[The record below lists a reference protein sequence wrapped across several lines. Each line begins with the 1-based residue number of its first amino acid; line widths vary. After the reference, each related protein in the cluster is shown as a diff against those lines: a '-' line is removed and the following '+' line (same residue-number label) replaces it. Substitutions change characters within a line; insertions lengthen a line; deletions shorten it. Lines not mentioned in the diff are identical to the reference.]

1 MKTTDKQG
9 CNIIV
14 TLLAEHGVKRVVLS
28 PASRNAPLLMAFSRP
43 PDIQDYVVVDERTA
57 AFMALGMSQRSG
69 EPVALVCTSGT
80 ALLNYAPAVAEAYH
94 QQIPLIV
101 ISVDAPMAWI
111 VHADS

>member
-28 PASRNAPLLMAFSRP
+28 PGSRNAPLLMAFSRT

-57 AFMALGMSQRSG
+57 AFMALGMMLPGMAAGWLQVNRWHWFVHREQRYSIMRR
-69 EPVALVCTSGT
+69 
-80 ALLNYAPAVAEAYH
+80 LLPRPITN
-94 QQIPLIV
+94 IFR
-101 ISVDAPMAWI
+101 
-111 VHADS
+111 